1 MKIGLVEKILI
12 ALSISVV
19 VASMVF
25 ALNSRPE
32 ADRAAVLKTLGM
44 TCASCAASIERLLI
58 TKPGV
63 VEVNVAVDAARVTVA
78 YDSKFTGAAEIAAVA
93 TEAGYRSAVVEE
105 LTAEQFRERHG
116 QQLSSMAQTRKS
128 GCGSGC
134 CN

>member
-12 ALSISVV
+12 ALSITVV

-32 ADRAAVLKTLGM
+32 ADRVAVLKTLGM
-44 TCASCAASIERLLI
+44 TCGSCAASIERLLI

-63 VEVNVAVDAARVTVA
+63 VEVKVSVEAARVAVG
-78 YDSKFTGAAEIAAVA
+78 YDSKFTGAEMIAVAA

-105 LTAEQFRERHG
+105 LTVAQFRERHG
-116 QQLSSMAQTRKS
+116 DQLSSMAQSKKG